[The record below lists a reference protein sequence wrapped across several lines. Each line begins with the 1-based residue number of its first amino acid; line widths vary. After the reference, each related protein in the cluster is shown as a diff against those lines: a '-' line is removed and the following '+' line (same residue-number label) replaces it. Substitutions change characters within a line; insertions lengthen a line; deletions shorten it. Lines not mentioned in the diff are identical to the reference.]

1 MAIIT
6 DNLDRI
12 LASDG
17 NNRGEAFLGETL
29 PSIDP
34 LCNKRSACIPITT
47 MMMRQSSNIPLR
59 IFQFIKSLNNLITRD
74 DHSR

>member
-1 MAIIT
+1 MMEEDAMT
-6 DNLDRI
+6 
-12 LASDG
+12 
-17 NNRGEAFLGETL
+17 GETL

-34 LCNKRSACIPITT
+34 LCSKRSACIPITT
-47 MMMRQSSNIPLR
+47 MMIRQSSNIPRR